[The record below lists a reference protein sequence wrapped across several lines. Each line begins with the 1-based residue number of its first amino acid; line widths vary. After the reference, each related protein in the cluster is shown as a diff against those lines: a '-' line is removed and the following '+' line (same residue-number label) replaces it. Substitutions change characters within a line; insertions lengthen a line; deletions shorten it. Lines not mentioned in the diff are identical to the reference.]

1 MRSDR
6 GKTPDA
12 EREIEEFLSQFE
24 DPADELS
31 ADYSSYLGEK
41 NTTKMTAARTFHWK
55 QIDPEETGVTQSGDE
70 PKAVDVSGSAP
81 APDINKESSKPEG
94 SSPAKAT
101 DDQKKAGKSSKKSK
115 KKKKGAQKSKS
126 SQTGEQQKSDQQQ
139 PGTKD
144 SPSAEKPAP
153 EKPAAEKPV
162 SEKPAD
168 KKQAGRRHLRKKQ
181 PLKSLRKKSKAR
193 SMTAA

>member
-55 QIDPEETGVTQSGDE
+55 QIDSEETGVTMPGDE

-81 APDINKESSKPEG
+81 AADDNKDGSKPDG

-101 DDQKKAGKSSKKSK
+101 DDQEEKERRSEIK
-115 KKKKGAQKSKS
+115 
-126 SQTGEQQKSDQQQ
+126 EQ
-139 PGTKD
+139 PG
-144 SPSAEKPAP
+144 
-153 EKPAAEKPV
+153 
-162 SEKPAD
+162 
-168 KKQAGRRHLRKKQ
+168 R
-181 PLKSLRKKSKAR
+181 
-193 SMTAA
+193 